1 MKESNKITFTIRK
14 LLRILFITLY
24 TIFSVRFQEKTMLLE
39 SKMDVS
45 LLSHQIFLPYELYA
59 SAIAYASSQARSQ
72 GPGIKSKPQK
82 PHSCSNAG
90 YFNPLRQAGDQTCIS
105 ALTHFAAV
113 RFLIYCTTVG
123 TDMFPSLH
131 WLQEVYRPGWHYL
144 PYNPCINLFPN
155 PYYFSELSPSLSY
168 LS

>member
-59 SAIAYASSQARSQ
+59 SAIAYASS
-72 GPGIKSKPQK
+72 
-82 PHSCSNAG
+82 
-90 YFNPLRQAGDQTCIS
+90 
-105 ALTHFAAV
+105 
-113 RFLIYCTTVG
+113 
-123 TDMFPSLH
+123 
-131 WLQEVYRPGWHYL
+131 
-144 PYNPCINLFPN
+144 
-155 PYYFSELSPSLSY
+155 
-168 LS
+168 